1 MPHPLAALK
10 RRLEK
15 WELDHL
21 RQLTTELSERLERA
35 EEDALLA
42 NEYAESWRDSVFAL
56 QETLSDTGTQLGLT
70 IDGDLVTL
78 PSASPTIADGET
90 YIGAIINADG
100 TGYHIILLP
109 GDHDDAPWA
118 AAIDWAAS
126 IGGELPSRIE
136 QALLY
141 ANHKDQ
147 FKREWYW
154 SSDQHAAYTGYA
166 WCQRFGLGN
175 QNNYDTHS
183 KLRARAVRRV
193 PI

>member
-1 MPHPLAALK
+1 MSDPLAALK

-15 WELDHL
+15 WELEHL

-56 QETLSDTGTQLGLT
+56 QETLSDAGTQLGLT
-70 IDGDLVTL
+70 IDGALVTL

-90 YIGAIINADG
+90 YIGAIINAEG
-100 TGYHIILLP
+100 TGHHIILLP
-109 GDHDDAPWA
+109 GDNDDAQWA
-118 AAIDWAAS
+118 AARDWAAS

-154 SSDQHAAYTGYA
+154 SSEQHAAYTDHAWYQNFSYGY
-166 WCQRFGLGN
+166 
-175 QNNYDTHS
+175 QNYSDTYDE
-183 KLRARAVRRV
+183 LRCRAVRRV